1 MITLIGGD
9 LYQWDTG
16 RLIFVEPDNGY
27 DVHEVHFT
35 TKKMDY
41 AYVVKTYVEN
51 GGTYCNI
58 PNILLQQYQDLICYE
73 VRENDAGEESISS
86 TTFDIIKRNRPVDYV
101 YTEPEKYTYKELEER
116 VEKLEDAFEE
126 LKAASDEVVELVNE
140 AHELA
145 EAAQT
150 TANGFDERI
159 EEITSSMV
167 KSINNTFPDKNGNVV
182 IETGSGGGSG
192 GGDSIVEF

>member
-16 RLIFVEPDNGY
+16 RVIFIAPDSGY

-41 AYVVKTYVEN
+41 AYVVKTYIEN
-51 GGTYCNI
+51 GGTYCAI

-73 VRENDAGEESISS
+73 VRENDAGEESIST

-101 YTEPEKYTYKELEER
+101 YTEPEKYTYKEIENR
-116 VEKLEDAFEE
+116 VKILEDNFEDV
-126 LKAASDEVVELVNE
+126 KTASDEAAMLANE
-140 AHELA
+140 AYNMA
-145 EAAQT
+145 EAAQNA
-150 TANGFDERI
+150 ANSLDEKI
-159 EEITSSMV
+159 EATTSSMV
-167 KSINNTFPDKNGNVV
+167 RSVNNILPDENGNVA
-182 IETGSGGGSG
+182 IEAGSGGGSG
-192 GGDSIVEF
+192 VSNNVVEF

>member
-16 RLIFVEPDNGY
+16 RVIFIAPDSGY

-35 TKKMDY
+35 TKKMDF
-41 AYVVKTYVEN
+41 AYVVKTYIEN
-51 GGTYCNI
+51 GGTYCKI

-73 VRENDAGEESISS
+73 VRENDAGEESIST

-101 YTEPEKYTYKELEER
+101 YTEPEKYTYKEIEDRLKVLEES
-116 VEKLEDAFEE
+116 F
-126 LKAASDEVVELVNE
+126 DEVKTTADDAATLANE

-145 EAAQT
+145 EAAQA
-150 TANGFDERI
+150 TANGFNEKI
-159 EEITSSMV
+159 EEMTTNMV
-167 KSINNTFPDKNGNVV
+167 RSVNNTFPDKDGNVT

-192 GGDSIVEF
+192 VSNNVVEF